1 MNTGSI
7 HDLLE
12 LALKHRASD
21 VILKSG
27 MTPAFRIDGRVR
39 IPSGPPL
46 SPKQVFELCEEII
59 DASGRDLLL
68 MLGADDLSIADKHT
82 DELMKRIE
90 SGDEIDIDFTI
101 AELMRVRA
109 NIFKQR
115 NTYGA
120 TLRIIPLKPYNFT
133 ELHLPDHL
141 KDLCKLTQGMIIVTG
156 PTGSGKSTTLAALLQ
171 HINET
176 REANIVTI
184 EDPIEY
190 IFQEGKSVI
199 HQREVGQD
207 TKSFASGL
215 KSVLRQTPDV
225 ILIGEIRDADSMSV
239 ALNAAEVG
247 HLVLTSLHTTSAPAA
262 IDRILHV
269 FPPEDQPF
277 IRLQLSAVLGGI
289 ISQKL
294 VPKASGVGRLPA
306 VEVMRNSPTIK
317 KIIEDGALTELY
329 VAMREGQHFGMN
341 TMNQALE
348 ALVSSGQITY
358 EMAMEYAGN
367 ITEMK
372 QMLRKS

>member
-46 SPKQVFELCEEII
+46 SPKQVFVLCQEII
-59 DASGRDLLL
+59 EASGRDLLL
-68 MLGADDLSIADKHT
+68 MLGADDISIADKHT
-82 DELMKRIE
+82 DDLMTKIE
-90 SGDEIDIDFTI
+90 SGEEIDIDFTI
-101 AELMRVRA
+101 AGLMRVRA

-120 TLRIIPLKPYNFT
+120 TLRIIPLKPYNFS

-156 PTGSGKSTTLAALLQ
+156 PTGSGKSTTLAALIQ
-171 HINET
+171 HISET

-190 IFQEGKSVI
+190 IFSEGKSVI

-215 KSVLRQTPDV
+215 RSVLRQTPDV

-239 ALNAAEVG
+239 ALNSAEVG

-277 IRLQLSAVLGGI
+277 IRVQLSAVLGGI

-294 VPKASGVGRLPA
+294 VPKATGTGRLPA

-329 VAMREGQHFGMN
+329 GAMREGQHFGMN

-348 ALVSSGQITY
+348 VLVSSGQVNY
-358 EMAMEYAGN
+358 EVAMEYAGN
-367 ITEMK
+367 ITELK
-372 QMLRKS
+372 QMLRKT